1 MGAKEMVCQWRS
13 TVKGLLPGLGTRTV
27 KALAAISVAMA
38 PAGHCHSGRVAAL
51 MPGPAR
57 VASRRRRVERFLAN
71 DAVDPAAAMGE
82 LGRSVLSAWSG
93 RPLILILD
101 ETPKG
106 ERLRCMKLSV
116 GYRKRALPLAYEV
129 YTPRRRG
136 LDKLV
141 LSLLR
146 RAAGQLPPG
155 AEVTLLADRGL
166 CWPCVIRFCRG
177 RGWHY
182 VLRMQGAT
190 RVRTGDGAE
199 RAARDLC
206 PRPGA
211 AAWLGTGVRVFKK
224 AGWIDGLN
232 VVATW
237 ERRCRE
243 PWLLVTD
250 RPASYAR
257 CRGYARR
264 AWCEQ
269 MHRDEKRQGF
279 HWGDSRVERPAHAA
293 RLLLAMAV
301 AMLLAVSVGTAVLKR
316 GLRHALDGRRR
327 RMLSIFQIGLRWIH
341 ECLANCKSLPDGLYL
356 YPK

>member
-1 MGAKEMVCQWRS
+1 MVRQWRS
-13 TVKGLLPGLGTRTV
+13 TVKGLLPGLHAHTL

-38 PAGHCHSGRVAAL
+38 LAAHCHSGRVAAL
-51 MPGPAR
+51 MPGPAQ

-71 DAVDPAAAMGE
+71 DAVDPAAVMNE
-82 LGRSVLSAWSG
+82 LGRSVLSPWSG
-93 RPLILILD
+93 RPLFLILD

-106 ERLRCMKLSV
+106 QHLRCMKLSA
-116 GYRKRALPLAYEV
+116 GYRKRALPLAYQV
-129 YTPRRRG
+129 YTTRRRG

-146 RAAGQLPPG
+146 RVAKQLPPG
-155 AEVTLLADRGL
+155 TEVTLLADRGL
-166 CWPCVIRFCRG
+166 CWPSLIRFCQRQ
-177 RGWHY
+177 GWHY

-190 RVRTGDGAE
+190 RVRWRDDNDGREVECPARE
-199 RAARDLC
+199 RC

-211 AAWLGTGVRVFKK
+211 KPWFGTGVRVFKK
-224 AGWIDGLN
+224 AGWIDDVN

-257 CRGYARR
+257 CRGYAKRT
-264 AWCEQ
+264 WCEQ

-279 HWGDSRVERPAHAA
+279 HWGDSHVEDPRHAA
-293 RLLLAMAV
+293 RLLLAMAL
-301 AMLLAVSVGTAVLKR
+301 AMLLAISVGTAVLKN
-316 GLRHALDGRRR
+316 GLRHAIDGRRR
-327 RMLSIFQIGLRWIH
+327 RLLSIFQIGLRWIH
-341 ECLANCKSLPDGLYL
+341 ECLANCRTLPDGLYL
-356 YPK
+356 YPQ